1 MHKTPPR
8 MAALG
13 IALTI
18 LAIGTGNVLS
28 ADQVAEAPDTII
40 ESFDMEIQG
49 FGVADILFEV
59 PALPA
64 MQKAC

>member
-1 MHKTPPR
+1 MHKTPPK

-28 ADQVAEAPDTII
+28 AGQMAEAPDVII
-40 ESFDMEIQG
+40 ESFDMEMQG
-49 FGVADILFEV
+49 FGVADMLFEV
-59 PALPA
+59 PARPA
-64 MQKAC
+64 IQKAC